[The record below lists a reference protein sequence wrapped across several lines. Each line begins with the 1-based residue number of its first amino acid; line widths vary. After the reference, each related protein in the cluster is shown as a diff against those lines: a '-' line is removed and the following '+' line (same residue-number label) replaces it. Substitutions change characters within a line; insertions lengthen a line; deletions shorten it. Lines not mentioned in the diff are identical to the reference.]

1 MGIPGIY
8 KEIGPGIRV
17 ALAKLAVQKFEE
29 TGRPLRIAIDTAIW
43 LVQIQSSKGGTN
55 PAMRTFFYRLLRLMK
70 LSVHPLFV
78 FDGPNKPSEKRN
90 KKTGQTFASIPE
102 YFAKQVLK
110 KFGFPFHDA
119 PGEAE
124 AECALLQRSG
134 IVDMVMSED
143 VDTIMF
149 GSRNTIRPAQDP
161 KSAKSATHFNLYD
174 SDEIKAGSSG
184 LDREGMILVAMMSG
198 GDYLTEGIPGC
209 GPKVAC
215 EAARAGFGKKLC
227 ELSPGDKRGLEEW
240 KLELAE
246 ELRTNQSKYF
256 KTKHAGLV
264 LPEDFPRMKILKYY
278 THPAISSAAA
288 IDRLR
293 ARISWDQ
300 EIHLAG
306 VREITREVFKWQG
319 KTGAKHFIRNLAPA
333 LLPRQLRLRGQRVAA
348 EMSSQ
353 KTTAELEEEEGQLVV
368 SIHGQR
374 QHLSTDHMDELRV
387 AIVPSKIVPI
397 DMDAEDEDNEESL
410 VDIEADLASA
420 ETPEEGEGSTK
431 RPNQYDPDQP
441 ERHWVMDSFLKCGV
455 PIKVEDWQE
464 TQRKKNA
471 PKEKKPRKE
480 KAKKP
485 PAGKGGMPMGALDKF
500 TTVTKSN
507 AGPSGKPTRPKSP
520 SVDRL
525 DLSGIGDSNGE
536 RSGSLRP
543 QKETSGTRPTEPTAS
558 MPDFVDLCSSP
569 AVPITEKAHS
579 FSEAI
584 DEHYLSPN
592 VTKRAKNIRRTKSA
606 NEPAT
611 TLTRLGSKKVAASNA
626 QSRKTAGSAIEDSP
640 SKRQVSIEESLRFF
654 HGASSKRNS
663 AALPSLDEV
672 EQVDLTSSPMQPRTA
687 LDKNAAGVPT
697 LPTCS
702 NTREALSSTSEN
714 TTVANLER
722 QSVGSNPSTEPYPKP
737 SPAAIKPKKRTQKRA
752 SPPTPGSPRIDRVFG
767 SSKKS
772 TEAPKKRA
780 IKVRESLKGGW
791 MYVDRDTE
799 NLDLTGSSQD
809 SNTASKAT
817 KGPTKTAPLKRKAW
831 RESGVEMLD
840 LTDV

>member
-1 MGIPGIY
+1 MARTNSIL
-8 KEIGPGIRV
+8 ERF
-17 ALAKLAVQKFEE
+17 LH
-29 TGRPLRIAIDTAIW
+29 
-43 LVQIQSSKGGTN
+43 SHSKHFHHSRFAGGTN

-525 DLSGIGDSNGE
+525 DL
-536 RSGSLRP
+536 
-543 QKETSGTRPTEPTAS
+543 PTEPTAS

-569 AVPITEKAHS
+569 AV
-579 FSEAI
+579 
-584 DEHYLSPN
+584 
-592 VTKRAKNIRRTKSA
+592 
-606 NEPAT
+606 
-611 TLTRLGSKKVAASNA
+611 
-626 QSRKTAGSAIEDSP
+626 
-640 SKRQVSIEESLRFF
+640 
-654 HGASSKRNS
+654 
-663 AALPSLDEV
+663 
-672 EQVDLTSSPMQPRTA
+672 
-687 LDKNAAGVPT
+687 
-697 LPTCS
+697 
-702 NTREALSSTSEN
+702 
-714 TTVANLER
+714 
-722 QSVGSNPSTEPYPKP
+722 
-737 SPAAIKPKKRTQKRA
+737 
-752 SPPTPGSPRIDRVFG
+752 
-767 SSKKS
+767 
-772 TEAPKKRA
+772 
-780 IKVRESLKGGW
+780 
-791 MYVDRDTE
+791 
-799 NLDLTGSSQD
+799 
-809 SNTASKAT
+809 
-817 KGPTKTAPLKRKAW
+817 
-831 RESGVEMLD
+831 
-840 LTDV
+840 